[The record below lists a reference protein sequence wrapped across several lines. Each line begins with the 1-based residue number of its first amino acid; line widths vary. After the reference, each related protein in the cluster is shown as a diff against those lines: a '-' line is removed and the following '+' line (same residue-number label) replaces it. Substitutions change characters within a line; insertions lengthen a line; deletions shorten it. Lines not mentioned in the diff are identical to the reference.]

1 MLSLLSTRNVTLDME
16 KLSASLTWLLV
27 AVSALALSYGADAV
41 SHRQWLVAVALYLS
55 FYVTFLAAVRDRPYT
70 HDARTRWILAGVQFG
85 VVCGL
90 FVCLPFAYNVI
101 LMVIWSAQ
109 IMYLLSFRTA
119 IMLSPLWSMPLWLT
133 LEFYWGQGGAWLTAL
148 LFWTFNLFALVMVNA
163 QKRASESNERAQ
175 ALNRELLATQ
185 ALLEAAARDS
195 ERTRIARNI
204 HDLLGHHLT
213 ALTIH
218 LQVVERQLSGDMQ
231 QKVAKCQQISRLL
244 LSDVRAA
251 VADMRAEEGLDLHA
265 ALTLL
270 TRDLPGLAVA
280 LSLNK
285 DAELT
290 VEQAD
295 TLLKTVQETLT
306 NIMRHSQATEASV
319 SLEADDT
326 GVQLTV
332 MDNGTLSDVPPAGN
346 GLRGMQ
352 ERIMALG
359 GTLTLDIRNGGLC
372 TQVVLP
378 REPV

>member
-1 MLSLLSTRNVTLDME
+1 MHSLLLTRNVTLNME
-16 KLSASLTWLLV
+16 TLSATLTWLLV
-27 AVSALALSYGADAV
+27 AVSALALSYGAESV
-41 SHRQWLVAVALYLS
+41 SHRQWLLAMALYIS
-55 FYVTFLAAVRDRPYT
+55 FYVTFLMAVRDQPYA
-70 HDARTRWILAGVQFG
+70 HDARTRWALAVIQFG
-85 VVCGL
+85 IVCGL
-90 FVCLPFAYNVI
+90 YFCLPFAYNGI

-119 IMLSPLWSMPLWLT
+119 ILLSPVWSVPLWLA
-133 LEFYWGQGGAWLTAL
+133 LDFYWEQGGAWLTAL

-163 QKRASESNERAQ
+163 QKRASESNARAQ

-218 LQVVERQLSGDMQ
+218 LQVVERQLSGDVQ
-231 QKVAKCQQISRLL
+231 EKVAKCQQIARLL
-244 LSDVRAA
+244 LSDVREA
-251 VADMRAEEGLDLHA
+251 VADMRAGQGLDLHA

-270 TRDLPGLAVA
+270 TRDLPGLSVSLA
-280 LSLNK
+280 LDN
-285 DAELT
+285 DTELT

-306 NIMRHSQATEASV
+306 NILRHSQATEARV
-319 SLEADDT
+319 VLTTDET
-326 GVQLTV
+326 GIQLTV
-332 MDNGTLSDVPPAGN
+332 TDNARLSELPVAGN

-352 ERIMALG
+352 ERIAALG
-359 GTLTLDIRNGGLC
+359 GTLTFAIRNDGLC
-372 TQVVLP
+372 TQVGLP
-378 REPV
+378 RESL